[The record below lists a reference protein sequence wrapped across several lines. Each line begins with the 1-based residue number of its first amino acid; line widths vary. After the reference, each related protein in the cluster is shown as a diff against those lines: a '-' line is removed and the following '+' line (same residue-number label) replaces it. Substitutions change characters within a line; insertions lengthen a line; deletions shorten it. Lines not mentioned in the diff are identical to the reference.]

1 MIMVGLLKKCI
12 APTII
17 LVERVIRTISRFLYD
32 GQEKTV
38 TAVDG
43 GVDMQAEY
51 GYTLS
56 LIRPLLPKFDQ

>member
-1 MIMVGLLKKCI
+1 
-12 APTII
+12 
-17 LVERVIRTISRFLYD
+17 LYD
-32 GQEKTV
+32 GQEKSV

-56 LIRPLLPKFDQ
+56 LIRPILPKFNQ